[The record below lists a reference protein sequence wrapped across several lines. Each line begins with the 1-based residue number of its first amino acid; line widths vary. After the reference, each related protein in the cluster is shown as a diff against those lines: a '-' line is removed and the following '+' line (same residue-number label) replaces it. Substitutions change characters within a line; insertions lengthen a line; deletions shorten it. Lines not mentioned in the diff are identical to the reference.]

1 MKLISHTRHYMPKV
15 NLQKT
20 YNIMRLSVVLCMLSL
35 FCASAK
41 TGYSQV
47 AEISLNL
54 HNVTISEALEE
65 IKQQSEYSFWYKND
79 EINLNEKIS
88 VKVAKQSIDQ
98 VLHGILVKQGL
109 SYTIDDKHIIIYKG
123 EAHSNMDQKEKKI
136 TGVIT
141 DQNKE
146 PIIGANVLVKG
157 TTNGTITDLD
167 GKFTLQVPEQ
177 AVLEI
182 SYIGYIT
189 NEISVKDKIHLTVQL
204 KEDAQN
210 LDEVVVVGYG
220 TMKKSDLTGSVSSL
234 STEDITRGFAMSP
247 DMALRGK
254 TAGVQIVTQSG
265 QPGAG
270 GVVRIRGNSSILGSN
285 EPLYV
290 VDGVPLSGGDSAE
303 GVDGVSSSPLTT
315 ISPSDIESMEIL
327 KDASATAIYGSRGAN
342 GVVMITTKQ
351 GKEGRFVA
359 NLNITTGFQKIGHK
373 LELTS
378 PIEWA
383 EMWNEAMDYLNN
395 GVGKYDLNQLPAQT
409 DWIDAGY
416 RTALLQ
422 NYELSLRGGTQ
433 KLRYML
439 SGGYSDQEGIV
450 IGTDFNRYTL
460 RANLENDFNKWLSI
474 GANISAS
481 RIETKSVSQGSLD
494 GGNVMG
500 CLTTASPIVPIFDE
514 EGEYIEYIDVES
526 KKPNPYA
533 SLKEIT
539 NMDVRNRFISNVYA
553 NITIIPELK
562 FKTSFAIDA
571 GDAKAKHYTPS
582 YIAEG
587 KTSKGI
593 AKLGQKNSIY
603 WNSTNTL
610 TYIKTVNDHSLNAML
625 GAEWQKSQV
634 ENFYTQGSGFANDN
648 SKYDNISEATVYSSK
663 SGFTGWQMASYMTRI
678 NYSFKN
684 RYSFTFTGRFD
695 GSSRFGSDNRY
706 AFFPS
711 GAFAWRV
718 TEEDF
723 MKKQNILSNMK
734 LRLSYGSSGEQG
746 IDAYQTL
753 SVLNPN
759 LVYIGTDLQTGYFP
773 TRAADPSLKWER
785 TNQVNVGLDIGFL
798 KNRLNLTLDYY
809 YKRTNDL
816 LYYKALPGSSGF
828 VSMLRNMGSID
839 NQGIEIMLNASVIQ
853 TRYFEWNLS
862 INNSINRNKLISLG
876 DGREEIINPPGGVS
890 GTDYKSNPSILQ
902 VGKPLG
908 LFYGYISDGV
918 IFDEEESKIAK
929 GMGQLQYAP
938 GELKIRDIDGDGK
951 ITTGDKTIIG
961 DANPDFTGGMTNSFS
976 YKGFQLD
983 VACDWVVGNDIMS
996 YQHLASQRI
1005 TIGSNVI
1012 KDWYDKRWT
1021 PERPSRIEPRAGYDV
1036 RAYADVSYHVFNGS
1050 FFRINNITFSYTF
1063 PESILKRSKLANLKI
1078 FANLDNVYTFTK
1090 YPGWSPDVS
1099 IFKDNVMGQ
1108 GIDHASYP
1116 IPRTVSFGINVG
1128 F

>member
-1 MKLISHTRHYMPKV
+1 M
-15 NLQKT
+15 
-20 YNIMRLSVVLCMLSL
+20 
-35 FCASAK
+35 
-41 TGYSQV
+41 
-47 AEISLNL
+47 
-54 HNVTISEALEE
+54 
-65 IKQQSEYSFWYKND
+65 
-79 EINLNEKIS
+79 
-88 VKVAKQSIDQ
+88 
-98 VLHGILVKQGL
+98 
-109 SYTIDDKHIIIYKG
+109 
-123 EAHSNMDQKEKKI
+123 
-136 TGVIT
+136 
-141 DQNKE
+141 
-146 PIIGANVLVKG
+146 KG

-500 CLTTASPIVPIFDE
+500 CLTTASPIVPILTRK
-514 EGEYIEYIDVES
+514 G
-526 KKPNPYA
+526 
-533 SLKEIT
+533 
-539 NMDVRNRFISNVYA
+539 
-553 NITIIPELK
+553 NI
-562 FKTSFAIDA
+562 
-571 GDAKAKHYTPS
+571 
-582 YIAEG
+582 
-587 KTSKGI
+587 
-593 AKLGQKNSIY
+593 
-603 WNSTNTL
+603 
-610 TYIKTVNDHSLNAML
+610 
-625 GAEWQKSQV
+625 
-634 ENFYTQGSGFANDN
+634 
-648 SKYDNISEATVYSSK
+648 
-663 SGFTGWQMASYMTRI
+663 
-678 NYSFKN
+678 
-684 RYSFTFTGRFD
+684 
-695 GSSRFGSDNRY
+695 
-706 AFFPS
+706 
-711 GAFAWRV
+711 
-718 TEEDF
+718 
-723 MKKQNILSNMK
+723 
-734 LRLSYGSSGEQG
+734 
-746 IDAYQTL
+746 
-753 SVLNPN
+753 
-759 LVYIGTDLQTGYFP
+759 
-773 TRAADPSLKWER
+773 
-785 TNQVNVGLDIGFL
+785 
-798 KNRLNLTLDYY
+798 
-809 YKRTNDL
+809 
-816 LYYKALPGSSGF
+816 
-828 VSMLRNMGSID
+828 
-839 NQGIEIMLNASVIQ
+839 
-853 TRYFEWNLS
+853 
-862 INNSINRNKLISLG
+862 
-876 DGREEIINPPGGVS
+876 
-890 GTDYKSNPSILQ
+890 
-902 VGKPLG
+902 
-908 LFYGYISDGV
+908 
-918 IFDEEESKIAK
+918 
-929 GMGQLQYAP
+929 
-938 GELKIRDIDGDGK
+938 
-951 ITTGDKTIIG
+951 
-961 DANPDFTGGMTNSFS
+961 
-976 YKGFQLD
+976 
-983 VACDWVVGNDIMS
+983 
-996 YQHLASQRI
+996 
-1005 TIGSNVI
+1005 
-1012 KDWYDKRWT
+1012 
-1021 PERPSRIEPRAGYDV
+1021 
-1036 RAYADVSYHVFNGS
+1036 
-1050 FFRINNITFSYTF
+1050 
-1063 PESILKRSKLANLKI
+1063 
-1078 FANLDNVYTFTK
+1078 
-1090 YPGWSPDVS
+1090 
-1099 IFKDNVMGQ
+1099 
-1108 GIDHASYP
+1108 
-1116 IPRTVSFGINVG
+1116 
-1128 F
+1128 

>member
-359 NLNITTGFQKIGHK
+359 NLNITTGFQKIGHR

-378 PIEWA
+378 PTEWA
-383 EMWNEAMDYLNN
+383 EMWNEYMDYKNN

-409 DWIDAGY
+409 DWIDAGF

-422 NYELSLRGGTQ
+422 NYELSLRGGTN

-450 IGTDFNRYTL
+450 IGTDFKRYTL
-460 RANLENDFNKWLSI
+460 RTNLENDFNKWLSI

-481 RIETKSVSQGSLD
+481 RTETNSVSQGSIDD
-494 GGNVMG
+494 GNIMG
-500 CLTTASPIVPIFDE
+500 YLTLASPVVPIYDE
-514 EGEYIEYIDVES
+514 
-526 KKPNPYA
+526 
-533 SLKEIT
+533 
-539 NMDVRNRFISNVYA
+539 
-553 NITIIPELK
+553 
-562 FKTSFAIDA
+562 
-571 GDAKAKHYTPS
+571 
-582 YIAEG
+582 
-587 KTSKGI
+587 
-593 AKLGQKNSIY
+593 
-603 WNSTNTL
+603 
-610 TYIKTVNDHSLNAML
+610 
-625 GAEWQKSQV
+625 
-634 ENFYTQGSGFANDN
+634 
-648 SKYDNISEATVYSSK
+648 
-663 SGFTGWQMASYMTRI
+663 
-678 NYSFKN
+678 
-684 RYSFTFTGRFD
+684 D
-695 GSSRFGSDNRY
+695 G
-706 AFFPS
+706 
-711 GAFAWRV
+711 
-718 TEEDF
+718 
-723 MKKQNILSNMK
+723 
-734 LRLSYGSSGEQG
+734 
-746 IDAYQTL
+746 
-753 SVLNPN
+753 
-759 LVYIGTDLQTGYFP
+759 
-773 TRAADPSLKWER
+773 
-785 TNQVNVGLDIGFL
+785 
-798 KNRLNLTLDYY
+798 
-809 YKRTNDL
+809 
-816 LYYKALPGSSGF
+816 
-828 VSMLRNMGSID
+828 
-839 NQGIEIMLNASVIQ
+839 
-853 TRYFEWNLS
+853 
-862 INNSINRNKLISLG
+862 
-876 DGREEIINPPGGVS
+876 
-890 GTDYKSNPSILQ
+890 
-902 VGKPLG
+902 
-908 LFYGYISDGV
+908 
-918 IFDEEESKIAK
+918 
-929 GMGQLQYAP
+929 
-938 GELKIRDIDGDGK
+938 
-951 ITTGDKTIIG
+951 
-961 DANPDFTGGMTNSFS
+961 
-976 YKGFQLD
+976 
-983 VACDWVVGNDIMS
+983 
-996 YQHLASQRI
+996 
-1005 TIGSNVI
+1005 
-1012 KDWYDKRWT
+1012 
-1021 PERPSRIEPRAGYDV
+1021 
-1036 RAYADVSYHVFNGS
+1036 
-1050 FFRINNITFSYTF
+1050 
-1063 PESILKRSKLANLKI
+1063 
-1078 FANLDNVYTFTK
+1078 
-1090 YPGWSPDVS
+1090 
-1099 IFKDNVMGQ
+1099 
-1108 GIDHASYP
+1108 
-1116 IPRTVSFGINVG
+1116 
-1128 F
+1128 